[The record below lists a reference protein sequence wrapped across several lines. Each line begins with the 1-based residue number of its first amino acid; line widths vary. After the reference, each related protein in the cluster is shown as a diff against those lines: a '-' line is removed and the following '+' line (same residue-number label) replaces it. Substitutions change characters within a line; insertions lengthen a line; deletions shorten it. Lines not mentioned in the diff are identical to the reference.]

1 MCSEVS
7 FPRSEEAWAGGVYS
21 LALWPVILVWAEQ
34 APATRALPRG
44 KIAGVGSQ
52 LKARPL
58 HRKQEVRHGHG
69 QGACSYS
76 FSKLKRIR
84 DGCKGCTYL
93 CLLYFFSSHRS
104 LLKKTHFQLRDILTG
119 NTKHLLSST
128 VIVMFYCHFIP
139 PCLGPSAAYQQY
151 GKIFYY
157 CAVFYYFNSIS
168 SLANHNICDSG
179 S

>member
-1 MCSEVS
+1 ML
-7 FPRSEEAWAGGVYS
+7 RSILPEDEEAWAGGVYS

-58 HRKQEVRHGHG
+58 RRKQEVLHGHG
-69 QGACSYS
+69 QGARSYS

-93 CLLYFFSSHRS
+93 CLLYFFNSHRS
-104 LLKKTHFQLRDILTG
+104 LLKKNSF
-119 NTKHLLSST
+119 ST
-128 VIVMFYCHFIP
+128 T
-139 PCLGPSAAYQQY
+139 
-151 GKIFYY
+151 
-157 CAVFYYFNSIS
+157 
-168 SLANHNICDSG
+168 
-179 S
+179 